1 MIETMWQGLRDGG
14 RRGVAAAC
22 DLGWRIG
29 RACRSE
35 PLPCR
40 PLVVMAVCL
49 GAGCAIGRLVPL
61 PLGSWAA
68 PVWWCGAGAA
78 VAGWRLTQ
86 GRAAAGWLCAAVVAT
101 GAAWSTAQ
109 HDLFAAADLAW
120 SLCDSPQPVAIEC
133 TVLESPRLLP
143 PPAAAGG
150 QPAARGPS
158 SESLVAVHAVRD
170 GSLWQSAA
178 GRAALVIDG
187 PPPALRVGTRLVVLG
202 RGLRPAPALNPGEF
216 DFRARARAKRCLS
229 IVRVES
235 PACLRTTWEPPWWWP
250 SAVLDTV
257 RRKGSD
263 VLHAHLSPSRAPL
276 AAALLLGSR
285 EALPREEA
293 DDFLVTGTIHI
304 LSISGLHVGLLAV
317 ALAACLR
324 AVRVPRQTALVCIA
338 MALGLYMF
346 VVRAETP
353 VVRATLLVWLT
364 CFGSLWARRSA
375 AINALAA
382 AAIVIL
388 ACRPGDVLSA
398 GAQLSFLSTAVLV
411 GTASMVLRM
420 RPTADPIDRLIDRS
434 RSPAERVGRR
444 LGRQAWELFLVGLAV
459 WIVTAPMVAARF
471 HVVSPVGI
479 VLNVVVAPL
488 VPLAMAL
495 GFACVLAATVSASLA
510 GVCGAGCDAALAATS
525 RVVELGAAVP
535 WGHVWVPGPP
545 GWWVIGWYAC
555 LAAAACLL
563 PTQRL
568 RRPATWAWVAG
579 AWCVLGVV
587 GCAAVAWWGPQAP
600 GLRVV
605 AAAMGHGCGI
615 VVRSPGGGC
624 MVYDAGRLGAPGAA
638 RRSMESL
645 LWSEGISRIDTL
657 VISHADADHF
667 NAVPDLLAR
676 FRVGRIIVS
685 ETFLASAAAGVAEVR
700 GRAAA
705 NDVPMQVVRAGEAF
719 AIDPLCRVRVVH
731 AAANEH
737 PVDPRAD
744 DNESSLV
751 LAVES
756 AGRRLLLTGDI
767 EGEALADFVASRP
780 EVCDVLV
787 APHHGSQTTLPA
799 DIGVVTRPEWV
810 LVSGPGG
817 RSWPAVQAAYQT
829 ASGRDAAVLRTGGV
843 GAIAL
848 DLTADGVKG
857 AQFSAGR
864 WRPID
869 RPPPATA
876 SSPAERL
883 AQGVEERGRERRA
896 VRRADGGREIE
907 HHEAGG
913 QHEQRAAGERQ
924 HLPDTERRVDDM
936 LERQARAQAGHAVR
950 DAALLERDRRR
961 VFGRRAKEAGIARL
975 FGGDDDGGAL
985 ILAHVAQ
992 VEGIARERPPRDRS
1006 PGR

>member
-1 MIETMWQGLRDGG
+1 MVENVWQVI
-14 RRGVAAAC
+14 RGVWCRVVAAAR
-22 DLGWRIG
+22 DLARNVVGRIR

-40 PLVVMAVCL
+40 PLIVTAVCL

-61 PLGSWAA
+61 PLGTWAA
-68 PVWWCGAGAA
+68 AVWWSGAGAA
-78 VAGWRLTQ
+78 IASWRLTR
-86 GRAAAGWLCAAVVAT
+86 GRAAANWLCTAVVAA

-109 HDLFAAADLAW
+109 HDLFPAADVAW
-120 SLCDSPQPVAIEC
+120 SLTVSPQPVAIKC

-143 PPAAAGG
+143 PPVAAGG
-150 QPAARGPS
+150 QAGARGPS
-158 SESLVAVHAVRD
+158 SESVVAVHAVRD
-170 GSLWQSAA
+170 GSLWQPAA

-202 RGLRPAPALNPGEF
+202 RGLRPAPAFNPGEF
-216 DFRARARAKRCLS
+216 DFRARARARRCLS

-235 PACLRTTWEPPWWWP
+235 PACLRPTWEPPWWWP
-250 SAVLDTV
+250 PAVLDTV
-257 RRKGSD
+257 RRRGSD

-276 AAALLLGSR
+276 AAALLFGSR

-324 AVRVPRQTALVCIA
+324 AVRVPRQTALICIA
-338 MALGLYMF
+338 MALGGYMF

-375 AINALAA
+375 AMNALAA

-388 ACRPGDVLSA
+388 VCRPGDVVSA

-411 GTASMVLRM
+411 GTAAVVLRM

-444 LGRQAWELFLVGLAV
+444 LGRQTWELFLVGLAV
-459 WIVTAPMVAARF
+459 WGVTAPMVAARF

-510 GVCGAGCDAALAATS
+510 AVCGAGCDAALAATS
-525 RVVELGAAVP
+525 WVVELGAAVP

-545 GWWVIGWYAC
+545 LWWVIGWYAC

-563 PTQRL
+563 PAQQL
-568 RRPATWAWVAG
+568 RRPATWAAVAG
-579 AWCVLGVV
+579 AWCVLGIV
-587 GCAAVAWWGPQAP
+587 GCAAVGWWGPHSA

-615 VVRSPGGGC
+615 VVQSPGGGC

-667 NAVPDLLAR
+667 NAVPDLMAR
-676 FRVGRIIVS
+676 FRIGRIVVS

-705 NDVPMQVVRAGEAF
+705 SEVPIQVVRAGEAF
-719 AIDPLCRVRVVH
+719 AIDPLCRVRVLH
-731 AAANEH
+731 AAGDDH
-737 PVDPRAD
+737 GVDPRAD

-756 AGRRLLLTGDI
+756 AGRRVLLTGDI
-767 EGEALADFVASRP
+767 EGAALADFVASRP

-787 APHHGSQTTLPA
+787 APHHGSRTTLPA

-817 RSWPAVQAAYQT
+817 RGWPEVQAAYEA

-848 DLTADGVKG
+848 ELTADGVTA
-857 AQFSAGR
+857 AQFSHGR
-864 WRPID
+864 WRPVD
-869 RPPPATA
+869 RPPPA
-876 SSPAERL
+876 SGSPPAERL
-883 AQGVEERGRERRA
+883 AQGVEERGRQRRA
-896 VRRADGGREIE
+896 ARCADGRREIE

-913 QHEQRAAGERQ
+913 QHEQRAASKRQ
-924 HLPDTERRVDDM
+924 HLPDAERGVGYVLD
-936 LERQARAQAGHAVR
+936 RQAHAEAGRAVR
-950 DAALLERDRRR
+950 DTAFLERHRSGVIHR
-961 VFGRRAKEAGIARL
+961 GAEEAGVAGLLGR
-975 FGGDDDGGAL
+975 DDDGRAL
-985 ILAHVAQ
+985 VVAHVAQ
-992 VEGIARERPPRDRS
+992 VEGIAREGS
-1006 PGR
+1006 PGK

>member
-1 MIETMWQGLRDGG
+1 MVENMWQDVRDGW
-14 RRGVAAAC
+14 RRGGVAAC
-22 DLGWRIG
+22 NVVWSIR

-49 GAGCAIGRLVPL
+49 GVGCAVGRLVPL
-61 PLGSWAA
+61 PLGSGAA
-68 PVWWCGAGAA
+68 LVWWCGAAAA
-78 VAGWRLTQ
+78 VAGWRLTR
-86 GRAAAGWLCAAVVAT
+86 GRAAVGWLCTAVVAA
-101 GAAWSTAQ
+101 GAAWSAAQ

-120 SLCDSPQPVAIEC
+120 SLTDSPQPVAIEC

-143 PPAAAGG
+143 PPAAAVG
-150 QPAARGPS
+150 QAGARGPS
-158 SESLVAVHAVRD
+158 SESVMAVHAVRD
-170 GSLWQSAA
+170 GSLWQPAA

-187 PPPALRVGTRLVVLG
+187 PPPALRVGTRLIVLG
-202 RGLRPAPALNPGEF
+202 RGLRPAPAFNPGEF

-235 PACLRTTWEPPWWWP
+235 PACLRPTWEPPWWWP
-250 SAVLDTV
+250 PAVLDTF
-257 RRKGSD
+257 RRRGSD
-263 VLHAHLSPSRAPL
+263 VLHAHVSPSYAPL

-293 DDFLVTGTIHI
+293 DDFLVTGTVHI
-304 LSISGLHVGLLAV
+304 LSISGLHVGLLAI

-324 AVRVPRQTALVCIA
+324 AVRVPRPTALVCIA
-338 MALGLYMF
+338 LAIGLYML

-388 ACRPGDVLSA
+388 VCRPGDIVSA

-411 GTASMVLRM
+411 GTAALVLRM

-434 RSPAERVGRR
+434 RSSAERAARR
-444 LGRQAWELFLVGLAV
+444 LGRQAWELFVIGAAV

-510 GVCGAGCDAALAATS
+510 AVCGAGCDAALAATS

-545 GWWVIGWYAC
+545 FWWVIGWYVC
-555 LAAAACLL
+555 LAATACLL
-563 PTQRL
+563 PAQRL
-568 RRPATWAWVAG
+568 RQPATWAAVAG

-587 GCAAVAWWGPQAP
+587 CCTAVARWESHSP

-624 MVYDAGRLGAPGAA
+624 LVYDAGRLGAPGAA

-645 LWSEGISRIDTL
+645 LWSEGVSRIDTL

-667 NAVPDLLAR
+667 NAVPDLLTR
-676 FRVGRIIVS
+676 FRVGRIVVS

-705 NDVPMQVVRAGEAF
+705 RVVPIQVVRAGDAF
-719 AIDPLCRVRVVH
+719 ALDPLCRVRVLH
-731 AAANEH
+731 AAGGERDG
-737 PVDPRAD
+737 DPRAD

-767 EGEALADFVASRP
+767 EGAALADFVASRP
-780 EVCDVLV
+780 EHCDVLV
-787 APHHGSQTTLPA
+787 APHHGSRTTLPA
-799 DIGVVTRPEWV
+799 AIGVATRPEWV
-810 LVSGPGG
+810 LVSGLGG
-817 RSWPAVQAAYQT
+817 RAWPEVQAAYQT
-829 ASGRDAAVLRTGGV
+829 ASARDAAVLRTGGM
-843 GAIAL
+843 GAVAL
-848 DLTADGVKG
+848 KLTAEGVTA
-857 AQFSAGR
+857 AQFSAGD
-864 WRPID
+864 WRTVD
-869 RPPPATA
+869 RPPPAPG
-876 SSPAERL
+876 SPPAERL
-883 AQGVEERGRERRA
+883 AQRVEEGSRERRA
-896 VRRADGGREIE
+896 ARGADGRREIK
-907 HHEAGG
+907 HHEAGS
-913 QHEQRAAGERQ
+913 QHEQRAAGKRQ
-924 HLPDTERRVDDM
+924 HLPDAERRIDDV
-936 LERQARAQAGHAVR
+936 LERQAHAEAGRAVR
-950 DAALLERDRRR
+950 DTALLERHRSG
-961 VFGRRAKEAGIARL
+961 VVQGGAKEAGVARL
-975 FGGDDDGGAL
+975 VGGDDDGRAL
-985 ILAHVAQ
+985 LLAHVSQ
-992 VEGIARERPPRDRS
+992 VESVTRERS
-1006 PGR
+1006 TGK